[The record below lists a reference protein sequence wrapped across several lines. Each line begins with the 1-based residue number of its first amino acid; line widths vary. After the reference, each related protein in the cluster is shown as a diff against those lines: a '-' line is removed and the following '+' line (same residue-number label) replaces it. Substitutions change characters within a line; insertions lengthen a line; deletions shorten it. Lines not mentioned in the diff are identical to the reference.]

1 MARDRSAVLTS
12 ICLLGL
18 GLAGCGFQPLYGDG
32 GGARV
37 APTLANVYVEPIS
50 ERVGYELRNDLL
62 DLFNATGSADTA
74 AYRLKLALTERE
86 DGVVLQPNAAITR
99 YNYSLVAHYELFPK
113 GSTEAVKVGDV
124 TALTAYNVASAPFL
138 YATVTAQRD
147 ARDRAANQVAERI
160 RTELAVY
167 LRGSQQR
174 AASAQP

>member
-1 MARDRSAVLTS
+1 MMGCRTS
-12 ICLLGL
+12 LLIIAAS
-18 GLAGCGFQPLYGDG
+18 GLAACGFQPLYGDG
-32 GGARV
+32 GSQVG
-37 APTLANVYVEPIS
+37 PILSNVYVEPIS
-50 ERVGYELRNDLL
+50 ERIGYELRNDLL
-62 DLFNATGSADTA
+62 DLFNATGSADSA
-74 AYRLKLALTERE
+74 AYRLKLGLTETE
-86 DGVVLQPNAAITR
+86 EGVVLQPNTAITR

-113 GSTEAVKVGDV
+113 GSTSAIKIGDV

-147 ARDRAANQVAERI
+147 ARNRAANQVAERI

>member
-1 MARDRSAVLTS
+1 MRSGFAVFVVSLVAS
-12 ICLLGL
+12 M
-18 GLAGCGFQPLYGDG
+18 LAACGFQPLYGDG
-32 GGARV
+32 GRTVGS
-37 APTLANVYVEPIS
+37 TLQGVYVEPIS

-62 DLFNATGSADTA
+62 DLFNAPGSAENA
-74 AYRLKLALTERE
+74 AYRLKLVLTETE
-86 DGVVLQPNAAITR
+86 QGVVLQPNTAITR

-113 GSTEAVKVGDV
+113 GGTDAVKVGEV

-147 ARDRAANQVAERI
+147 ARNRAANQVAERI

-167 LRGSQQR
+167 LRGMQQR